1 MKRRNFLSLCGLTV
15 GACIIPSRVARLI
28 RDTCILNNEV
38 YIPRPRAN
46 ASTLHA
52 VREKYG
58 FLLLFGEASTKPTW
72 REYIVDY
79 LYIDIN
85 NKASVDKWM
94 REMVSCDPDFEDDF
108 DLDDEISWGVW
119 QEWIHWNSN
128 PDSSREAQAFHYLSD
143 LPLSDGS
150 KFESAP
156 LGKLSFIEGDSP
168 GSNLTYV
175 QAAAWATLACLQ
187 HRLNTL
193 EENVKI
199 EITDSYP
206 I

>member
-94 REMVSCDPDFEDDF
+94 NKKDKHEEDKDNN
-108 DLDDEISWGVW
+108 
-119 QEWIHWNSN
+119 Q
-128 PDSSREAQAFHYLSD
+128 
-143 LPLSDGS
+143 
-150 KFESAP
+150 
-156 LGKLSFIEGDSP
+156 IE
-168 GSNLTYV
+168 
-175 QAAAWATLACLQ
+175 
-187 HRLNTL
+187 
-193 EENVKI
+193 E
-199 EITDSYP
+199 
-206 I
+206 